1 MKRLIYSKYTDYD
14 YICSVF
20 QNSSNMKKLVLLLL
34 AGLLLAPSE
43 MFADKYNCKKV
54 ASASHVVR
62 NPDQNLF
69 NLYLDENTGYLAITP
84 NNAVT
89 DLNITITGN
98 GVTYLDTT
106 VALTAGQ
113 SYIDSLAGY
122 SVGTYILTLSTAD
135 GVVAQYVITV
145 EPD

>member
-1 MKRLIYSKYTDYD
+1 
-14 YICSVF
+14 
-20 QNSSNMKKLVLLLL
+20 MKKLVLLLL

-43 MFADKYNCKKV
+43 MFADKYNSKRV
-54 ASASHVVR
+54 VPASR
-62 NPDQNLF
+62 PGRDLNQNSVD
-69 NLYLDENTGYLAITP
+69 LYLDEITGDLVITP

-89 DLNITITGN
+89 GLNITITGN

-113 SYIDSLAGY
+113 SYTDSLAGY
-122 SVGTYILTLSTAD
+122 SIGTYILTLSTAD
-135 GVVAQYVITV
+135 GVVAQYEITV

>member
-1 MKRLIYSKYTDYD
+1 
-14 YICSVF
+14 
-20 QNSSNMKKLVLLLL
+20 MKKLVLLLL

-43 MFADKYNCKKV
+43 MFADKYNSKRV
-54 ASASHVVR
+54 VPASR
-62 NPDQNLF
+62 PGRDLNQNSVD
-69 NLYLDENTGYLAITP
+69 LYLDEITGDLVITP

-89 DLNITITGN
+89 GLNITITGN

-122 SVGTYILTLSTAD
+122 SVGTYLLTLSTAD
-135 GVVAQYVITV
+135 GVVDQYVITV

>member
-1 MKRLIYSKYTDYD
+1 
-14 YICSVF
+14 
-20 QNSSNMKKLVLLLL
+20 MKKLVLLLL

-43 MFADKYNCKKV
+43 VFADKYNSKKLLPM
-54 ASASHVVR
+54 SSPPR
-62 NPDQNLF
+62 NPAVLLF
-69 NLYLDENTGYLAITP
+69 DLYLDENTGDLVLTP

-135 GVVAQYVITV
+135 GVVAQYEITV

>member
-1 MKRLIYSKYTDYD
+1 
-14 YICSVF
+14 
-20 QNSSNMKKLVLLLL
+20 MKKLVLLLL

-43 MFADKYNCKKV
+43 MFADKYNSKKV
-54 ASASHVVR
+54 ASVSHHGR
-62 NPDQNLF
+62 NLDQNSID
-69 NLYLDENTGYLAITP
+69 LYLDENTGDLVITP

-113 SYIDSLAGY
+113 SYTDSLAGY
-122 SVGTYILTLSTAD
+122 SVGTYLLTLSTAD
-135 GVVAQYVITV
+135 GVVAQYEITV

>member
-1 MKRLIYSKYTDYD
+1 
-14 YICSVF
+14 
-20 QNSSNMKKLVLLLL
+20 MKKLVLLLL

-43 MFADKYNCKKV
+43 MFADKYNGKKV
-54 ASASHVVR
+54 LPMSSPPR
-62 NPDQNLF
+62 NPEVLVMD
-69 NLYLDENTGYLAITP
+69 LYLDENTGYLAITP

-106 VALTAGQ
+106 VALAAGQ

-122 SVGTYILTLSTAD
+122 SIGTYILTLSTAD
-135 GVVAQYVITV
+135 GVVAQYEITV

>member
-1 MKRLIYSKYTDYD
+1 
-14 YICSVF
+14 
-20 QNSSNMKKLVLLLL
+20 MKKLVLLLL

-43 MFADKYNCKKV
+43 MLADKYNCKK
-54 ASASHVVR
+54 AAGISHPGR
-62 NPDQNLF
+62 SLNQNLID
-69 NLYLDENTGYLAITP
+69 LYLDENTGDLVITP

-89 DLNITITGN
+89 GLNITITGN

-122 SVGTYILTLSTAD
+122 SVGTYILTLLTAD
-135 GVVAQYVITV
+135 GVVAQYEITV

>member
-1 MKRLIYSKYTDYD
+1 
-14 YICSVF
+14 
-20 QNSSNMKKLVLLLL
+20 MKKFVLLLL

-43 MFADKYNCKKV
+43 MFADKYKSKKI
-54 ASASHVVR
+54 ASVSRPVR
-62 NPDQNLF
+62 NPEQLLF
-69 NLYLDENTGYLAITP
+69 DLSLDEDTGDLVITP
-84 NNAVT
+84 NYAVT
-89 DLNITITGN
+89 GLNITITGN

-113 SYIDSLAGY
+113 SYTDSLAGY
-122 SVGTYILTLSTAD
+122 SIGTYILTLSTAD

>member
-1 MKRLIYSKYTDYD
+1 MKR
-14 YICSVF
+14 
-20 QNSSNMKKLVLLLL
+20 LVLLLL
-34 AGLLLAPSE
+34 AGLLLAPSGV
-43 MFADKYNCKKV
+43 FAERYNKKKV
-54 ASASHVVR
+54 LPMGSPPR
-62 NPDQNLF
+62 NPTEILF
-69 NLYLDENTGYLAITP
+69 NLYLDENTGDLVITP

-89 DLNITITGN
+89 GLNITITGN

-122 SVGTYILTLSTAD
+122 SVGTYLLTLSTAD
-135 GVVAQYVITV
+135 GVVDQYVITV

>member
-1 MKRLIYSKYTDYD
+1 
-14 YICSVF
+14 
-20 QNSSNMKKLVLLLL
+20 MKKLVLLLL
-34 AGLLLAPSE
+34 AGLILVPSE
-43 MFADKYNCKKV
+43 MFADKYKSKQI
-54 ASASHVVR
+54 ASVSRPVR
-62 NPDQNLF
+62 NPEQLLF
-69 NLYLDENTGYLAITP
+69 DLSLDENTGDLVITP
-84 NNAVT
+84 NNAVNG
-89 DLNITITGN
+89 LNITITGN

-135 GVVAQYVITV
+135 GIIAQYEITV